1 MSLRR
6 RESFDPDI
14 SQKRDSEPLRRASD
28 VRSSKSAP
36 LRSGTA
42 PPRDGAARI
51 WTNRA
56 GAGTARVRTDPVRGE
71 TAPRR
76 RRFQEWLI
84 SLPTL
89 FWLTLF
95 IVIPTL
101 LVFAIAFRPANPYG
115 GIGAGWTLETIRALG
130 NAGYLVIAWRT
141 VWISLVTTMLCIL
154 FSLPTGYFIARAP
167 EKWQNRLLMLI
178 IVPFWT
184 SFLVRVFAWRS
195 LLHPEGLIKKVL
207 EATGLAGPQTTL
219 LYHPAAVVLVMV
231 YTFLPFTILPIYA
244 AAEKFDFRLVEA
256 ARDLGAK
263 PFQAFRKI
271 FLPGIRRGLVTAV
284 LVVFIPALGS
294 YIIPDLVGGPASEMV
309 GNKIAQRVF
318 VDRNLPHAAA
328 LSAVLILAVL
338 APLIAVLVRQRKKDK
353 AEIIIGEAP

>member
-1 MSLRR
+1 MKRHQRR
-6 RESFDPDI
+6 R
-14 SQKRDSEPLRRASD
+14 L
-28 VRSSKSAP
+28 
-36 LRSGTA
+36 
-42 PPRDGAARI
+42 
-51 WTNRA
+51 
-56 GAGTARVRTDPVRGE
+56 
-71 TAPRR
+71 
-76 RRFQEWLI
+76 QEWLV

-89 FWLTLF
+89 FWLSLF
-95 IVIPTL
+95 LVIPTL

-115 GIGAGWTLETIRALG
+115 GIGPGWTLETIRSLWD
-130 NAGYLVIAWRT
+130 AGYLAIAWRT
-141 VWISLVTTMLCIL
+141 LWISLLTTVLCL
-154 FSLPTGYFIARAP
+154 LLAVPTGYFIARAP
-167 EKWQNRLLMLI
+167 EKWRNRLLMFV

-195 LLHPEGLIKKVL
+195 LLHPEGLIKRML
-207 EATGLAGPQTTL
+207 EALGLAGPQATL

-256 ARDLGAK
+256 ARDLGAR
-263 PFQAFRKI
+263 PFQAFRRV
-271 FLPGIRRGLVTAV
+271 FLPGIRRGLLTAV

-294 YIIPDLVGGPASEMV
+294 YIIPDLVGGPSSEML

-338 APLIAVLVRQRKKDK
+338 APLIAVLVLQRKKDR
-353 AEIIIGEAP
+353 ADIVIGEAP